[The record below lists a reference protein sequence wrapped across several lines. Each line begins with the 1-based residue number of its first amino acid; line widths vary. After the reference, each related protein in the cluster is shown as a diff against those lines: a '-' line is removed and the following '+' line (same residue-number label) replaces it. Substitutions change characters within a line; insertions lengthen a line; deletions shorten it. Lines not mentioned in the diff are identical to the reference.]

1 MDQWLIENLVCP
13 RHKDALSF
21 NNNYLSCPCGCQYP
35 VVDGIPIM
43 LLPDAQQTM
52 GLANTSL
59 ELSHESNTDDG
70 LYLDSLGISAEEKRG
85 VLDLVEKQDTAI
97 DPVVSYMVGA
107 TNGIAYKSLVGKLSS
122 YPIPDLRLPT
132 ANGSVFLDLG
142 CNWGRWSIAAA
153 RKGYKAIGIDP
164 SLGAVMAARRVSR
177 ALGVDAVFI
186 VGDARFLPVKTA
198 SVDQVFSYSV
208 LQHFSREDAGLT
220 AAEVGRVLKDNGN
233 SLIQMPTQFGIRC
246 LYHQAR
252 RGFRDGRGFEV
263 RYWSVPALRHLF
275 ISTVGKTRFSVD
287 CFFGIGLQYS
297 DLRLMPGALKVAV
310 IASETLRGLSKV
322 FPPLVYLADSVYV
335 SSRKNNSAAS
345 GMNSQSMKSPSGNAA
360 RDEIKA

>member
-1 MDQWLIENLVCP
+1 
-13 RHKDALSF
+13 
-21 NNNYLSCPCGCQYP
+21 
-35 VVDGIPIM
+35 M
-43 LLPDAQQTM
+43 LLPDARQTM

-59 ELSHESNTDDG
+59 ELSHVSNTDGG
-70 LYLDSLGISAEEKRG
+70 LYLDTLGISAEGKQG
-85 VLDLVEKQDTAI
+85 VLGLVEKQDTAI

-107 TNGIAYKSLVGKLSS
+107 TNGIAYKSLVGKLRS

-177 ALGVDAVFI
+177 AIGVDAVFI
-186 VGDARFLPVKTA
+186 VGDARYLPVKTA
-198 SVDQVFSYSV
+198 AVDQVFSYSV
-208 LQHFSREDAGLT
+208 LQHFSREDASL
-220 AAEVGRVLKDNGN
+220 AATEVGRVLKETGG
-233 SLIQMPTQFGIRC
+233 SLIQMPTKFDIRC

-252 RGFRDGRGFEV
+252 RGFSDGCGFEV
-263 RYWSVPALRHLF
+263 RYWSVPSLKGLF
-275 ISTVGKTRFSVD
+275 TSSVGKTRFSVD

-310 IASETLRGLSKV
+310 IASKILRGLSKV
-322 FPPLVYLADSVYV
+322 FPPLVYVADSVYV
-335 SSRKNNSAAS
+335 SSRKSS
-345 GMNSQSMKSPSGNAA
+345 TEVGGMNIQAMQNSPGQCALGES
-360 RDEIKA
+360 KP